1 MCAETVNAIGTKRG
15 AHQYEVSLVS
25 ILNIFKRKRMSFD
38 YLLILGLWQA
48 KFAKKVGGALRLLC
62 GIGPDGT
69 RYNETCYAVEMR
81 ALRNHKEYPSSC
93 PVVVLPLATPHT
105 VCSKPL

>member
-25 ILNIFKRKRMSFD
+25 ILNISKRKRMSFD
-38 YLLILGLWQA
+38 YLLMLGLWQA

-81 ALRNHKEYPSSC
+81 ALRNQGIPIFLPGSSTAAC
-93 PVVVLPLATPHT
+93 HPTHSV
-105 VCSKPL
+105 